1 MKLIKPALKYKR
13 SFQNALKEF
22 AKEGRNEGEP
32 LNIELHIKTSKQY
45 AKGEN
50 LPKGCVPAS
59 TYWLVDNNQFIGRA
73 SVRHC
78 LNNNLKKFGGHI
90 GYVIRPSKREKGYG
104 KQILKLALLEAKK
117 LGIDNALLTCD
128 ESNAASQKIIEKNGG
143 KLKDKLKQ
151 ENGILKRRYWI
162 KID

>member
-32 LNIELHIKTSKQY
+32 SDVEIYIKTRQQR

-50 LPKGCVPAS
+50 LPKGYVPDS

-73 SVRHC
+73 SVRHY

-90 GYVIRPSKREKGYG
+90 GYAIRSSKREKGYG
-104 KQILKLALLEAKK
+104 KQILKLTLLKAKK
-117 LGIDNALLTCD
+117 IGIDNALVTCD
-128 ESNAASQKIIEKNGG
+128 ESNIASQKIIEKNGG
-143 KLKDKLKQ
+143 KLKDKVKR
-151 ENGILKRRYWI
+151 ENGILTRRYWI
-162 KID
+162 KIN